1 VTTALLRPSVTAS
14 VDQPGVL
21 TGKADAPVKVV
32 GGDVTLDALAV
43 PYAQGTLDVPYDDA
57 TILDGADPRDPV
69 RVLINAGDEIAGTV
83 RAFNLGLRR
92 REVDHV
98 SKVITCAV
106 ESDEAIL
113 TDYAPLTPD
122 PTGPRLYEKS
132 LRGLV
137 GYVLARAT
145 GALTQYPVPSPTLAG
160 WTGYSDTGGVLQTIY
175 VAPNQAQTTLISGTP
190 AWFGFRT
197 NLAPAKAGETYSG
210 RARLSANKVTTL
222 LARVDYY
229 DAGGVIISSAP
240 SVQLAGVSAADLV
253 TPAHVAPA
261 GTTQARIVVRIQA
274 AEAVG
279 TWLRASFAAFGRGDY
294 PPAILAA
301 GTTDADV
308 TAAWTISNAVNNALA
323 DTTAGYTAGTNA
335 TGLVT
340 EASQVPIPLGAAYL
354 IYRNASAS
362 TQQAT
367 LNIAG
372 SLSVKPWD
380 GVTASAWLNTP
391 HNVRAGILVRFF
403 DADGVAILDTTANT
417 GAMTI
422 NTWTRL
428 SYVSIAP
435 YGAVKATMFI
445 QMFPQTATTNQALR
459 VDAPMLYADDELVP
473 AFSGASAADALYTY
487 GYSGTALGS
496 PSVRTPILERA
507 PEMFSWT
514 VGVTAWDFLE
524 PFTTQAS
531 LRLFCDEARIWR
543 LIDPYT
549 YTVPGAVAFAP
560 TNLTEGTDT
569 IARDDVEVFAT
580 GVVVR
585 YTWTD
590 PRTGEQRR
598 QYDVAGEPQK
608 VLVVDYA
615 RAPSG
620 KGAAAA
626 ILKRRNGKG
635 RTQAVTALVN
645 WTATP
650 AQLASISLPAAPM
663 QQGPIVSVRFALDD
677 SALMDVGTAG
687 LADLPAGSIDAL
699 LGTIDNLA
707 GTIDAL
713 AAT

>member
-1 VTTALLRPSVTAS
+1 LL
-14 VDQPGVL
+14 
-21 TGKADAPVKVV
+21 
-32 GGDVTLDALAV
+32 
-43 PYAQGTLDVPYDDA
+43 
-57 TILDGADPRDPV
+57 I
-69 RVLINAGDEIAGTV
+69 
-83 RAFNLGLRR
+83 
-92 REVDHV
+92 
-98 SKVITCAV
+98 
-106 ESDEAIL
+106 
-113 TDYAPLTPD
+113 
-122 PTGPRLYEKS
+122 
-132 LRGLV
+132 
-137 GYVLARAT
+137 
-145 GALTQYPVPSPTLAG
+145 
-160 WTGYSDTGGVLQTIY
+160 
-175 VAPNQAQTTLISGTP
+175 
-190 AWFGFRT
+190 
-197 NLAPAKAGETYSG
+197 
-210 RARLSANKVTTL
+210 
-222 LARVDYY
+222 
-229 DAGGVIISSAP
+229 
-240 SVQLAGVSAADLV
+240 
-253 TPAHVAPA
+253 
-261 GTTQARIVVRIQA
+261 
-274 AEAVG
+274 
-279 TWLRASFAAFGRGDY
+279 
-294 PPAILAA
+294 
-301 GTTDADV
+301 
-308 TAAWTISNAVNNALA
+308 
-323 DTTAGYTAGTNA
+323 
-335 TGLVT
+335 
-340 EASQVPIPLGAAYL
+340 
-354 IYRNASAS
+354 
-362 TQQAT
+362 
-367 LNIAG
+367 
-372 SLSVKPWD
+372 
-380 GVTASAWLNTP
+380 
-391 HNVRAGILVRFF
+391 RFY
-403 DADGVAILDTTANT
+403 DADGNAFNDATMGT
-417 GAMTI
+417 GAMPL
-422 NTWTRL
+422 NTWQRYTFTTT
-428 SYVSIAP
+428 VPA
-435 YGAVKATMFI
+435 GATKASLFI
-445 QMFPQTATTNQALR
+445 QLMPQTATVQLALR
-459 VDAPMLYADDELVP
+459 VDAPMLYQGDETVA
-473 AFSGASAADALYTY
+473 AFSGASAPDALYTY
-487 GYSGTALGS
+487 GYSGNAAQS

-507 PEMFSWT
+507 PEMFSWLP
-514 VGVTAWDFLE
+514 GVTAWEFLE